1 MKFFLDSC
9 NVDEIKEISD
19 YGFIDGVTTDPT
31 SIAHEVAK
39 GNTTEQ
45 VITSIIKLVNGE
57 VHIQVVTQD
66 FDTIMSQALK
76 IHSLGMNVIV
86 KIPATLVGLKAILK
100 LNDKKIK
107 CSASSVYNSV
117 QAIMAAQNYAEYVSI
132 RTGIIDE
139 NGKDGMELA
148 YSVNETL
155 KNNKFDSKVLITNI
169 SNPEHIV
176 RAGIMGVGAISV
188 PYNLIKTLGSHINTV
203 DDITKYME
211 DWNKIPESSR
221 TFFNMKA

>member
-19 YGFIDGVTTDPT
+19 YGFIDGVTTDPS
-31 SIAHEVAK
+31 SIAREVSK
-39 GNTTEQ
+39 GSTTEQ

-66 FDTIMSQALK
+66 FDTIMSQAMK

-86 KIPATLVGLKAILK
+86 KIPATLVGLKAMLK

-132 RTGIIDE
+132 RTGVIDE

-188 PYNLIKTLGSHINTV
+188 PYNLIKTLGSHINTL
-203 DDITKYME
+203 DDIAKYME
-211 DWNKIPESSR
+211 DWDKIPESSR
-221 TFFNMKA
+221 TFFNK

>member
-19 YGFIDGVTTDPT
+19 YGFIDGVTTDPS

-203 DDITKYME
+203 DDITRYME

-221 TFFNMKA
+221 TFFNK

>member
-148 YSVNETL
+148 YSVNETM

-221 TFFNMKA
+221 TFFNK

>member
-100 LNDKKIK
+100 LNEKKIK

-148 YSVNETL
+148 YSVNETM

-221 TFFNMKA
+221 TFFNK

>member
-203 DDITKYME
+203 DDITRYME

-221 TFFNMKA
+221 TFFNK

>member
-19 YGFIDGVTTDPT
+19 YGFIDGVTTDPS

-100 LNDKKIK
+100 LNEKKIK

-148 YSVNETL
+148 YSVNETM

-203 DDITKYME
+203 DDITRYME

-221 TFFNMKA
+221 TFFNK

>member
-155 KNNKFDSKVLITNI
+155 KK
-169 SNPEHIV
+169 
-176 RAGIMGVGAISV
+176 
-188 PYNLIKTLGSHINTV
+188 
-203 DDITKYME
+203 
-211 DWNKIPESSR
+211 
-221 TFFNMKA
+221 